1 MIKNPFLK
9 LVADLFFPAKVGV
22 CNGSFLVAKLLDSI
36 HVEDKM
42 K

>member
-1 MIKNPFLK
+1 MIEISCRFIS
-9 LVADLFFPAKVGV
+9 FPAKVGV